1 MALMYVLSQKGKNL
15 LVHNNFIHRKEKTTN
30 EKIIWKCNEYK
41 KLNCRGRVHTI
52 GESVVKYID
61 HTHVPDITKI
71 KCKEFVNEVKE
82 IAITSQLT
90 THAVLGVVTAKTDIN
105 IASQLPPINQLK
117 RIVQRTRKQISSAPP
132 NPATLSDLSIPDEY
146 KKSVSGEPFLLY
158 DSFLENVDNKRILLF
173 STLKNLEL
181 LQNSYYWFAD
191 GTFSCTPK
199 LFTQLYTIH
208 SIIDK
213 NVIPLVYVLLP
224 DKSED
229 TYRRMFVALNS
240 IKSNLNPKLFMLEHE
255 KSTHKQCNR
264 RLA

>member
-90 THAVLGVVTAKTDIN
+90 THAVLGVVTAKVCTYVI
-105 IASQLPPINQLK
+105 IKI
-117 RIVQRTRKQISSAPP
+117 
-132 NPATLSDLSIPDEY
+132 
-146 KKSVSGEPFLLY
+146 
-158 DSFLENVDNKRILLF
+158 ILL
-173 STLKNLEL
+173 
-181 LQNSYYWFAD
+181 
-191 GTFSCTPK
+191 
-199 LFTQLYTIH
+199 
-208 SIIDK
+208 
-213 NVIPLVYVLLP
+213 
-224 DKSED
+224 
-229 TYRRMFVALNS
+229 
-240 IKSNLNPKLFMLEHE
+240 
-255 KSTHKQCNR
+255 
-264 RLA
+264 